1 MSSAAVTS
9 LSRFFFGLGLDS
21 TPQVYAYTKRGL
33 SHPCGEEGQLRDCLC
48 RHTMPAIQVAPLTRG
63 TQGACPSQRGQRSFT
78 SEGDWFSTDV
88 LHPPR
93 GLAEPLRG
101 QHGDDGGLTGTSTGA
116 SWLVLVQLSWAPS
129 LVLGLLPS
137 VGLTFFHEV
146 GATQRNGSIT
156 CFSRQEGWTCFYPKR
171 RNETRLPGPVRIGSD
186 SLSTV

>member
-1 MSSAAVTS
+1 MLPTERKGVQWRGVPSALAGTASSSSALEVVGFLRSIGRNKLFLPPAHPWVCYWK
-9 LSRFFFGLGLDS
+9 LVELGALLDS
-21 TPQVYAYTKRGL
+21 FEL
-33 SHPCGEEGQLRDCLC
+33 EL
-48 RHTMPAIQVAPLTRG
+48 
-63 TQGACPSQRGQRSFT
+63 
-78 SEGDWFSTDV
+78 DWFSTDV

-93 GLAEPLRG
+93 GLTELLRG
-101 QHGDDGGLTGTSTGA
+101 HTWLRWRPRRDQHRGELRDVWSWCCLGA
-116 SWLVLVQLSWAPS
+116 LS
-129 LVLGLLPS
+129 LVLGALPF

>member
-1 MSSAAVTS
+1 
-9 LSRFFFGLGLDS
+9 
-21 TPQVYAYTKRGL
+21 
-33 SHPCGEEGQLRDCLC
+33 
-48 RHTMPAIQVAPLTRG
+48 MPVIQVAPLTRG

-93 GLAEPLRG
+93 GLTEPLRG
-101 QHGDDGGLTGTSTGA
+101 QHGGDGGPAGPTHGRAVWSCCLP
-116 SWLVLVQLSWAPS
+116 SWAPS
-129 LVLGLLPS
+129 LVLGPLPS

-156 CFSRQEGWTCFYPKR
+156 CFSRQEGWTYFYPKR

-186 SLSTV
+186 SLSTVLSVYVIIC